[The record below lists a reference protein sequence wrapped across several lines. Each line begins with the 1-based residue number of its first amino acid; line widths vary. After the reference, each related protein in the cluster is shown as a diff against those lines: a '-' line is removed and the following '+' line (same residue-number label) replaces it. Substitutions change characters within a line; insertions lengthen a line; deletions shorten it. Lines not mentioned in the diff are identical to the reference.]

1 MARKKRTNPKGN
13 KQIKPQQPSFAGK
26 AIKLIVI
33 VILILG
39 MLFGAGYCTW
49 RFWLKDYIAAGKV
62 FTIELDGKAY
72 GNGTG
77 GLLIAPGTELKV
89 TTPHGK
95 DYEVKIYASDKA
107 DFTFKLGAEPWE
119 WKGMKGTEFTSGFD
133 IAKTE
138 EGFRLGYQSLN
149 AIIERVH
156 GQQVSEVKN
165 AGRNIFELALI
176 CGNREMRILFGT
188 YLPVL
193 GVELDQ
199 DEIIFVTE
207 GEE

>member
-89 TTPHGK
+89 TTPRGK
-95 DYEVKIYASDKA
+95 DYGVKIYASDKA
-107 DFTFKLGAEPWE
+107 NFSFKLGEELFQWSDFAGW
-119 WKGMKGTEFTSGFD
+119 EFTGGFEMT
-133 IAKTE
+133 KTE
-138 EGFRLGYQSLN
+138 EGLRINYESLN
-149 AIIERVH
+149 RVIESV
-156 GQQVSEVKN
+156 Q
-165 AGRNIFELALI
+165 GRRAWVTEDASGDIFDLVLDCGEQKIELA
-176 CGNREMRILFGT
+176 FGIGVPVT
-188 YLPVL
+188 GIQLPPSLV
-193 GVELDQ
+193 
-199 DEIIFVTE
+199 F
-207 GEE
+207 